1 MAARQ
6 AEFPLEPCPSHS
18 HCVGYP
24 SHGNG
29 CGTDSRDGAQGQ
41 PRAATNCSSKAPL
54 ILLTPQAL
62 PLGLHLVVAQPP
74 ELSPG
79 IRISLLG
86 AVPPPR
92 TLHQLNNLYHLGT
105 NCPPN
110 TAHLFPHG
118 HWEPPSGACQPQQPH
133 CQGFSCQ
140 HTFPRAGTCDLFNCT
155 QESCLGSRL
164 TGTISATV
172 RGTREL

>member
-1 MAARQ
+1 MESPEWLYLMAARQ

-29 CGTDSRDGAQGQ
+29 RGMDSRDGAQGQ

-54 ILLTPQAL
+54 ILLTPQPL

-74 ELSPG
+74 ELSTG

-118 HWEPPSGACQPQQPH
+118 HWEPPWHASPSSPTA
-133 CQGFSCQ
+133 
-140 HTFPRAGTCDLFNCT
+140 RALAASTRSPGP
-155 QESCLGSRL
+155 GPV
-164 TGTISATV
+164 ISLIAH
-172 RGTREL
+172 RRAA